1 MYEFYNNIIPGR
13 NFYLLKLVWIR
24 TSDIEIAYQMKA
36 DPISL

>member
-13 NFYLLKLVWIR
+13 NFCLLKLVWIQ

-36 DPISL
+36 DPIFL